1 MAAAKAMLDEIHKDL
16 PKKAND
22 HNAYTLGSIN
32 GHNIVIA
39 CLPSGVYGTNSA
51 AVVATQMLSSFQSIR
66 IGLMVGIGGGVPKEG
81 SDIRLGDIVVSKPT
95 GSFGGVV
102 QYDYGKTVEEGRFVR
117 TGSLN
122 KPPIA
127 LLTAVAKLEAE
138 HMMAP
143 SKVSDYLSAMTAR
156 YPAMT
161 PRFTYRGKDIDRLFN
176 AKYDHAGS
184 NATCENCDKT
194 KLVDRP
200 VRSQTDP
207 AIHYGVISSGNQV
220 IRHGLTRDRLGKE
233 HGILT
238 FETEAAGLMD
248 TFPCL
253 VIRGICDYAD
263 SHKNKQWQEY
273 SAAVAAAYA
282 KELLSVIPTD
292 EIVNTPT
299 AVEATAEAG

>member
-1 MAAAKAMLDEIHKDL
+1 VSL
-16 PKKAND
+16 
-22 HNAYTLGSIN
+22 
-32 GHNIVIA
+32 
-39 CLPSGVYGTNSA
+39 
-51 AVVATQMLSSFQSIR
+51 
-66 IGLMVGIGGGVPKEG
+66 
-81 SDIRLGDIVVSKPT
+81 DIVVSKPT

-161 PRFTYRGKDIDRLFN
+161 PKFTYRGKDIDRLFN

-207 AIHYGVISSGNQV
+207 AIHYGVIASGNQV

-233 HGILT
+233 HENL
-238 FETEAAGLMD
+238 L
-248 TFPCL
+248 L
-253 VIRGICDYAD
+253 KR
-263 SHKNKQWQEY
+263 KQL
-273 SAAVAAAYA
+273 A
-282 KELLSVIPTD
+282 
-292 EIVNTPT
+292 
-299 AVEATAEAG
+299 